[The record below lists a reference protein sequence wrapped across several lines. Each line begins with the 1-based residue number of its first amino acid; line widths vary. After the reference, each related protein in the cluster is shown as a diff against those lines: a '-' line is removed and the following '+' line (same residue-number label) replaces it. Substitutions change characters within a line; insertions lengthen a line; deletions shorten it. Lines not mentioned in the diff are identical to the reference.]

1 MKAHPH
7 AFSCV
12 CKKKNAVYPRA
23 PSADSFRVPNASMDF
38 QTEGKILYVQTSH
51 ILENIHVS
59 FRLIL
64 RGAQTWYC
72 YGLVSVEIHFFE

>member
-1 MKAHPH
+1 
-7 AFSCV
+7 
-12 CKKKNAVYPRA
+12 
-23 PSADSFRVPNASMDF
+23 MDF